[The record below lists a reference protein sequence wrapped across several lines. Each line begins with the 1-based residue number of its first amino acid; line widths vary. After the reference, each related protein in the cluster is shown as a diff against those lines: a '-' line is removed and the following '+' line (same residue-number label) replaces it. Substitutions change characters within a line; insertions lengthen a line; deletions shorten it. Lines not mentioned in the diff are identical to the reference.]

1 MKFLVDA
8 NVSYDLVSRLKSLQY
23 EVIAVVEKFPS
34 KVSDKVIFDT
44 AVAEKALLIT
54 RDQDFTNT
62 IRYPSNVTEGILFI
76 RQGNLKAEDEI
87 DLVLK
92 AIERLRP
99 DDLRG
104 KLVTISRTGIRML

>member
-8 NVSYDLVSRLKSLQY
+8 NVSYDLVSRLRSLHH
-23 EVIAVVEKFPS
+23 EVISVVEKFPS

-44 AVAEKALLIT
+44 AVSEKALLIT

-62 IRYPSNVTEGILFI
+62 IRYPSYVTEGILFI
-76 RQGNLKAEDEI
+76 RQGNLRAEEEI
-87 DLVLK
+87 NLVLK
-92 AIERLRP
+92 AIDRLRP

-104 KLVTISRTGIRML
+104 KLVTISRTGIRIL